1 MYCYWPSEI
10 DQKIVYGMIEVR
22 LVSEKEEKDFMVRK
36 FELSQES
43 NYVNLAT
50 VSFII
55 HVSIGFTCT

>member
-1 MYCYWPSEI
+1 
-10 DQKIVYGMIEVR
+10 MIEVK

-50 VSFII
+50 VSLFQRTFDYMYI
-55 HVSIGFTCT
+55 C